1 MNLNNRLKLLS
12 IVITLTLL
20 SCVCSSTTGDQ
31 EDSANSPIDVQNRT
45 NTNSEIEE
53 EIDNAI
59 ETITQELQYNTT
71 EIVLK
76 PENFLFAEN
85 PVGDGVFIYEPETRF
100 FGVERYFVW
109 VVLDNHIIL
118 INGATKNMTPNLPYS
133 REVPSEL
140 WNRTNLNTSSTS
152 QILGFLFRGEE
163 LEPYIFPIPAYTYTL
178 EQEIKYGYTV
188 AERKQ
193 IYYEM
198 VQAEDEVWVYR
209 VRPYET
215 LWVKI

>member
-1 MNLNNRLKLLS
+1 M
-12 IVITLTLL
+12 
-20 SCVCSSTTGDQ
+20 
-31 EDSANSPIDVQNRT
+31 
-45 NTNSEIEE
+45 
-53 EIDNAI
+53 
-59 ETITQELQYNTT
+59 
-71 EIVLK
+71 K

-85 PVGDGVFIYEPETRF
+85 TVGDGVFIYEPETRF

-178 EQEIKYGYTV
+178 
-188 AERKQ
+188 
-193 IYYEM
+193 
-198 VQAEDEVWVYR
+198 
-209 VRPYET
+209 
-215 LWVKI
+215 